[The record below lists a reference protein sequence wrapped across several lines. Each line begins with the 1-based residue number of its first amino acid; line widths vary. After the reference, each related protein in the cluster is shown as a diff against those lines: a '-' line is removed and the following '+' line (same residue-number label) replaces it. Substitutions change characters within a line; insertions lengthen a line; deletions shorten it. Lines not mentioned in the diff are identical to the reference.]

1 MGDNS
6 KMLSLKFSAVYRQL
20 QDRLST
26 LSVII
31 CCFYNSG
38 KGPWESSKIH
48 KLLESPELLSS
59 HQGGMFQ
66 YTGCDHTTSV
76 LLLITLPVFMLC
88 GISVTHVPFY
98 LQRADMKSG
107 FKSSSSS
114 CGGQRDSRTHWC
126 ITWTQGEKGTHLQE
140 IWHGAGVGHKWYEN
154 GNKCKVGMR
163 LCLYG
168 DRWLGCSVSIYQ
180 TF

>member
-76 LLLITLPVFMLC
+76 LLLKTLPVFMLC

-163 LCLYG
+163 LCFYG